1 MRSADPTLPSEPG
14 QPPSALGA
22 GLATLVDPALGG
34 GPASGLDTEPG
45 AGGALDA
52 TVAAATIGASVS
64 DAWPAPSVGEALV
77 RSTVLPHVEVWDGEL
92 RLTQQRRRR
101 YEDVRPL
108 GEGGMGEVVLAKDN
122 DIERVVAVKRLLPRL
137 SGTTAVTRFAE
148 EIRTVGQLGHPGIP
162 PVHDVGI
169 DEHGKLYFVMKYVD
183 GETLEDIIARLA
195 AGDAAT
201 HARYPFERRVELIMS
216 LLETLA
222 YAHAQGIVH
231 RDLKPAN
238 VMVGAYGEVVL
249 MDWGIA
255 KGATLPDDP
264 ALTPEAGAGVGAA
277 RTSGRL
283 HQTEHGALIGTPL
296 YMSPE
301 QAARRLDAIDARS
314 DLYALAVVMHELL
327 TLRHYLH
334 DREDLA
340 QVLEGV
346 ANRSPEIGSDEWAL
360 SDVQGPVGA
369 DLRHLVRKGMAKDP
383 AERFPSAHAMLDRLR
398 RRAEG
403 EIPVECPVT
412 FWMSTLA
419 RTRRLLDRNPYLT
432 ITSIVTFLLL
442 SVTSIFYAAARLALG

>member
-1 MRSADPTLPSEPG
+1 MSSADPTLQSPSDPK
-14 QPPSALGA
+14 QSSALDA
-22 GLATLVDPALGG
+22 GLATLVDPTVTDA
-34 GPASGLDTEPG
+34 ASRLDTQPTTSV
-45 AGGALDA
+45 ALDA
-52 TVAAATIGASVS
+52 TVAAPPVGDGGGAWRPSPSATETLA
-64 DAWPAPSVGEALV
+64 
-77 RSTVLPHVEVWDGEL
+77 RSTVLPHVEVWEGEL
-92 RLTQQRRRR
+92 RVTQQRRRR

-108 GEGGMGEVVLAKDN
+108 GEGGMGEVVLARDN
-122 DIERVVAVKRLLPRL
+122 DIERVVAVKRLLPHL
-137 SGTTAVTRFAE
+137 AGTTAITRFAE

-162 PVHDVGI
+162 PVHDVGV

-195 AGDAAT
+195 AGDPAT
-201 HARYPFERRVELIMS
+201 HAAYPFERRVELIMS

-231 RDLKPAN
+231 RDIKPAN

-255 KGATLPDDP
+255 KGAGLTADVSETLQD
-264 ALTPEAGAGVGAA
+264 GVGVASGAA
-277 RTSGRL
+277 RL
-283 HQTEHGALIGTPL
+283 HQTEHGALVGTPV

-314 DLYALAVVMHELL
+314 DVYALSVVMHELL

-334 DREDLA
+334 DREDLR

-346 ANRSPEIGSDEWAL
+346 ANRSPAVHGPEWEL
-360 SDVQGPVGA
+360 SAVQGPVAA
-369 DLRHLVRKGMAKDP
+369 DLRHLVAKGMAKDP
-383 AERFPSAHAMLDRLR
+383 SRRFPSAQAMLDRLR

-403 EIPVECPVT
+403 DIPVECTVT

-419 RTRRLLDRNPYLT
+419 RTRRFLDRHPYVT
-432 ITSIVTFLLL
+432 ILSIVAFLVL
-442 SVTSIFYAAARLALG
+442 SIASMFYAAARLALG

>member
-1 MRSADPTLPSEPG
+1 MSSAGPTLQSPSEPK
-14 QPPSALGA
+14 QVAGA
-22 GLATLVDPALGG
+22 GGADLATLVDPARVDD
-34 GPASGLDTEPG
+34 PATS
-45 AGGALDA
+45 GALDA
-52 TVAAATIGASVS
+52 TVAAGSLEASGA
-64 DAWPAPSVGEALV
+64 DAWRAAASAGELKQAGV
-77 RSTVLPHVEVWDGEL
+77 RSTVLPHVEVWEGEL
-92 RLTQQRRRR
+92 RVTRQRRRR

-122 DIERVVAVKRLLPRL
+122 DIERVVAVKRLLPHL

-162 PVHDVGI
+162 PVHDVGV

-195 AGDAAT
+195 ADDPAT
-201 HARYPFERRVELIMS
+201 HAAYPFERRVELIMS

-222 YAHAQGIVH
+222 YAHAQGVVH
-231 RDLKPAN
+231 RDIKPAN

-255 KGATLPDDP
+255 KGAGLTADGSDTLAD
-264 ALTPEAGAGVGAA
+264 GVGA
-277 RTSGRL
+277 TSGSTRL
-283 HQTEHGALIGTPL
+283 HQTEHGALVGTPV

-314 DLYALAVVMHELL
+314 DVYALSVVMHELL

-334 DREDLA
+334 DREDLQ
-340 QVLEGV
+340 QVLDGV
-346 ANRSPEIGSDEWAL
+346 ATRSPEVNSAEWGLSAL
-360 SDVQGPVGA
+360 QGPVGA
-369 DLRHLVRKGMAKDP
+369 DLRHVVVKGMAKDP
-383 AERFPSAHAMLDRLR
+383 ERRFPSAQAMLDRLR

-403 EIPVECPVT
+403 YIPIECAIT

-419 RTRRLLDRNPYLT
+419 RARRFLGRRPYLT
-432 ITSIVTFLLL
+432 ISAITALVLLSITSIV
-442 SVTSIFYAAARLALG
+442 YAGARLALG